1 MCGSDPGLV
10 ELVADVQRVLNI
22 DREANR
28 LPLLAELVPVAD
40 DVADE
45 IVAVHPFGELG
56 LDIIADAGFDALQ
69 VRVDRS
75 EYACPDQIPL
85 RDQFGDLRT
94 FDDDVEDAAQAAT
107 VTAAW
112 RGSQADQ
119 DGVGIC
125 VDDLA
130 VSGRRTVVAL
140 VDNEQVGGRQLHAI
154 AL

>member
-1 MCGSDPGLV
+1 M
-10 ELVADVQRVLNI
+10 QRVL
-22 DREANR
+22 DVDGEANR

-56 LDIIADAGFDALQ
+56 LDIVADAGLDALQ
-69 VRVDRS
+69 VRFDRS
-75 EYACPDQIPL
+75 EHTGPDQIFL

-107 VTAAW
+107 VTAAR

-119 DGVGIC
+119 YGVGIG

-130 VSGRRTVVAL
+130 VSGRRTVVRL

-154 AL
+154 APHGPRP